1 VLSSQAIPLVSSNFS
16 MQNAKVQV
24 PFLDLKAHHEPIRAE
39 VMAAM
44 NEVIDANAFAG
55 GSFVAKFEEAY
66 ARYCNVKYCVGV
78 GNGTDSLWF
87 SLLASGIGAGDEVI
101 TPPMTFMATAEAITY
116 AGAKPVFVDID
127 PSTYTI
133 DVTKIEAAITPRTKA
148 ILPVH
153 LFGQSADM
161 DPVLELAKK
170 YKLIVI
176 EDAAQAQGALYKGR
190 KAGSMGQAGSFS
202 FYPGKNLG
210 AWGEAGAVTTNDA
223 ALRDALQMFREH
235 GQKRKYYHD
244 VVGWNGRMDGLQGAV
259 LSVKLKYLDKANDGR
274 RRAAAIYNQ
283 LLTGTPGI
291 ILPSEADYGR
301 HIYHVYA
308 VRVSKRDAVLKKLGE
323 RGIGAGIHYPVPVH
337 LQNAYSNLGYKR
349 GDFPV
354 SEACADSFLSL
365 PMFPELTQSQI
376 ETVVRELVTIL
387 SAAELS

>member
-1 VLSSQAIPLVSSNFS
+1 
-16 MQNAKVQV
+16 MQSAKIQV
-24 PFLDLKAHHEPIRAE
+24 PFLDLKAHHDPIRAE
-39 VMAAM
+39 VTAAM

-55 GSFVAKFEEAY
+55 GPFVAKFEEAY
-66 ARYCNVKYCVGV
+66 AQYCDTKFCVGV

-87 SLLASGIGAGDEVI
+87 SLLALGIKPGDEVI

-127 PSTYTI
+127 PKTYTI
-133 DVTKIEAAITPRTKA
+133 DVTKIEAAITPRTTA
-148 ILPVH
+148 IMPVH

-161 DPVLELAKK
+161 DPILELAKK
-170 YKLIVI
+170 HKLVVI
-176 EDAAQAQGALYKGR
+176 EDAAQAQGTLYKGR

-210 AWGEAGAVTTNDA
+210 AWGEAGAVTTSDP
-223 ALRDALQMFREH
+223 ALREALMMFREH
-235 GQKRKYYHD
+235 GQKKKYHHD

-259 LSVKLKYLDKANDGR
+259 LSVKLKYLDNANNGR
-274 RRAAAIYNQ
+274 RRVATQYNT
-283 LLTGTPGI
+283 LLAGTPGV
-291 ILPSEADYGR
+291 ILPIEADFGR

-308 VRVSKRDAVLKKLGE
+308 VRIGQRDRILKQLGE

-354 SEACADSFLSL
+354 SEDCGDSFLSL
-365 PMFPELTQSQI
+365 PMYPELTDDQI
-376 ETVVRELVTIL
+376 EKVVGALKTCL
-387 SAAELS
+387 QMG